1 MVETLFGKELRYVNG
16 NRMKE
21 NADNMLDQ
29 YFTNKELA
37 QNLFA
42 KTQEIISKF
51 EKNIDNYSWL
61 EPSVGEG
68 CFYDLLPENKRIGI
82 DIESLRSDIIKSD
95 YLKFKL
101 PDEKLIVIGNP
112 PFGHRGV
119 MALNFINHSQ
129 NAEYVCFIL
138 PMFFESKGK
147 GSVKYRV
154 RGFNLIHSE
163 RLPKNSFYIPTT
175 QKAVDVKCVFQ
186 IWSKNHKSENEEFSW
201 YNNKNKE
208 PFGNLVKV
216 FTVSLAKNRECGKKW
231 IFEQKADFYISS
243 TFHDKISVVY
253 NFEEVKYKSGVAVVF
268 TTENEQVK
276 NTIKNVLEAAD
287 WKKYASLA
295 TNSCYHIGKSTI
307 FQVLKD
313 NSKTIYI
320 DASKLQIN
328 VKFERIV

>member
-1 MVETLFGKELRYVNG
+1 MIETLFGKEFRYVNG
-16 NRMKE
+16 NQMKE
-21 NADNMLDQ
+21 NANNLLDQ

-37 QNLFA
+37 SNLFT
-42 KTQEIISKF
+42 KTREIVAQY
-51 EKNIDNYSWL
+51 ETDIDNYFWL

-82 DIESLRSDIIKSD
+82 DIKPLRNDIVRSD
-95 YLKFKL
+95 YLKYKL

-154 RGFNLIHSE
+154 SGFHLIHNE
-163 RLPKNSFYIPTT
+163 RLPKNSFYIPQT
-175 QKAVDVKCVFQ
+175 QKIVDVKCVFQ
-186 IWSKNHKSENEEFSW
+186 IWSKNHKSEKDEFSW

-208 PFGNLVKV
+208 PFGDFVKV
-216 FTVSLAKNRECGKKW
+216 FTVSLAKNRECGEKW

-243 TFHDKISVVY
+243 TFHDDISIVY

-268 TTENEQVK
+268 TTENEQVIPK
-276 NTIKNVLEAAD
+276 
-287 WKKYASLA
+287 
-295 TNSCYHIGKSTI
+295 
-307 FQVLKD
+307 
-313 NSKTIYI
+313 
-320 DASKLQIN
+320 
-328 VKFERIV
+328 